1 MAFEL
6 ADIRF
11 FQDHAVEIW
20 QVSEQLEGTRAKA
33 LAEAQLLR
41 ERFGEHG
48 RAVGELADARRRAVR
63 TGKFPAT
70 WLSDIDAAQQA
81 TPAPVACARARHLAR
96 LGVDFVHDVTCSV
109 GTEAPAL
116 RAAGIGYLG
125 SDLDKTRVAMARHN
139 VPELPFVVADALA
152 PVSAGGVVVADPA
165 RRACGQRIT
174 KPEQLLPALPD
185 LLAAYPGREM
195 AVKCAPGLDYSE
207 WAGPVVVASVD
218 GAVKE
223 ACLYTPGL
231 AERPAADGHPVRAAW
246 LLRGDAASGAAT
258 GRDGTGDETISSADF
273 SPDELPAA
281 GEVGRYIVDPDGA
294 VVRAGLV
301 KHYAARHGL
310 RQLDEKIAYL
320 TGQIIPPGRS
330 GFPFIEQVSLKR
342 LSSCLKALD
351 AGSLEILVRGVNI
364 DPDQLRKKLKL
375 QGSRPLA
382 VVVTRLGRGAVALVC
397 EPRQWN

>member
-11 FQDHAVEIW
+11 FQDNAADIR
-20 QVSEQLEGTRAKA
+20 QASQQLEGTRAKA
-33 LAEAQLLR
+33 LAEAEFLR

-48 RAVGELADARRRAVR
+48 RAVGELADARRRALR
-63 TGKFPAT
+63 TAKFADT
-70 WLSDIDAAQQA
+70 WLSDVDAVQQA
-81 TPAPVACARARHLAR
+81 TPAPVARARARHLAGM
-96 LGVDFVHDVTCSV
+96 GVDFVHDVTCSV
-109 GTEAPAL
+109 GTEAPAVQ
-116 RAAGIGYLG
+116 AAGIGYLG
-125 SDLDKTRVAMARHN
+125 SDLDRPRVAMAQHN
-139 VPELPFVVADALA
+139 VPGVPFVVADAMA
-152 PVSAGGVVVADPA
+152 PVSARGVVVADPA
-165 RRACGQRIT
+165 RRAGGQRIT
-174 KPEQLLPALPD
+174 KPEQLLPTLPD
-185 LLAAYPGREM
+185 LLAAYPGRPM

-223 ACLYTPGL
+223 ACLYTPDL
-231 AERPAADGHPVRAAW
+231 QQRSAPDGQPVRAAW
-246 LLRGDAASGAAT
+246 LLRGGDDS
-258 GRDGTGDETISSADF
+258 RDGGETISSTDF
-273 SPDELPAA
+273 AADELPAA

-310 RQLDEKIAYL
+310 WQLDEKIAYL
-320 TGQIIPPGRS
+320 TGEAIPPGRS

-342 LSSCLKALD
+342 LSSCLKSLD

-375 QGSRPLA
+375 RGTRPLA